1 MLRYRRIA
9 LTAKPSL
16 TQKEETL
23 TAVVDVLRLQGAEIT
38 VDPETLG
45 DVSLLR
51 AFPPYAPEDEID
63 LLLVVGGDGTILRSV
78 RQLHDLSVP
87 ILSINRGLVGF
98 LTELA
103 VEEIG
108 SVLPRL
114 LAGEGIIENRRLLCI
129 EAMRG
134 EECLMQTHVLNEAAI
149 SQGGIAR
156 LLNVRTC
163 IDGTPL
169 ATFHADG
176 LIIATPTGS
185 TAYSLAAGGPVV
197 HPLLD
202 AVILTPINPHSLT
215 QKPIVIPGKSVVET
229 ELLSPSG
236 THVPASVNLTL
247 DGQEYIELTG
257 GDRVIIRAHDHSAHF
272 LRRNEE
278 TFYRT
283 LRTKLGWG

>member
-1 MLRYRRIA
+1 MTVYRRIA
-9 LTAKPSL
+9 LVAKPAL
-16 TQKEETL
+16 TQKEEAL
-23 TAVVDVLRLQGAEIT
+23 REVVSVLRAQGAEIV
-38 VDPETLG
+38 VDPDTLG

-51 AFPPYAPEDEID
+51 AFPRFAPADPVD

-78 RQLHDLSVP
+78 RRLADLSVP
-87 ILSINRGLVGF
+87 ILSVNRGSVGF

-103 VEEIG
+103 VEEVP

-114 LAGEGIIENRRLLCI
+114 IAGEGIIEERRLLCV

-134 EECLMQTHVLNEAAI
+134 EERLLRTHVLNEAAI

-156 LLNVRTC
+156 LLNVRTS
-163 IDGTPL
+163 IDGVPL

-176 LIIATPTGS
+176 LIVATPTGS

-215 QKPIVIPGKSVVET
+215 QKPIVIPGSSSVET

-257 GDRVIIRAHDHSAHF
+257 GDRVIIRTHDHRARF

-278 TFYRT
+278 TFYKT